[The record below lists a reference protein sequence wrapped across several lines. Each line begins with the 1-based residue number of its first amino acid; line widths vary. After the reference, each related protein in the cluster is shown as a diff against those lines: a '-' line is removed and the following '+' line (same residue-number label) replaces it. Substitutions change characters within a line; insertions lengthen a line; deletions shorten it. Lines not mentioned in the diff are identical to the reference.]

1 MLGAITNWSTNLV
14 ERYLPDPFVLVLLL
28 TLLVY
33 AAGIL
38 FEGASPLAMA
48 RYWGGGFWQLLEFA
62 MQMVLVLVTGF
73 VLASTPFF
81 RRILS
86 AIARLAKTP
95 GQAIVIV
102 TLVSLAASWINWGFG
117 LVIGALFA
125 RQLARA
131 VPQVDYRL
139 LIASAYSGFVIWHG
153 GLSGS
158 VPLTIA
164 TPGHFTEKLIGIVP
178 TSQTIFSSYNLI
190 ILGALF
196 ILIPLTNRLMLGHGG
211 RPVHVDPD
219 KLVDVEP
226 ENAGRIGRP
235 ADWLEQSRV
244 ISWTVGLLG
253 LLFVGLHVVDKGLAL
268 NLNIVNFIFLFLG
281 ILLHGTPYR
290 FLHSLEEAVKGA
302 AGIVIQ
308 FPFYAG
314 IMGMMVESG
323 LAKSLSEWFVSFS
336 TADTLPLF
344 TFWSAGLLNILI
356 PSGGGQWAVQSQVM
370 LPAAM
375 ELKADLTRVAMAV
388 AWGDAWTNL
397 IQPFWALPALAIA
410 GLKAKDV
417 MGFCLIVLIVSGVV
431 ISAGLLWA

>member
-1 MLGAITNWSTNLV
+1 MLAAAARPMV
-14 ERYLPDPFVLVLLL
+14 RMVDRYLPDPFIFVLILTLVVFAAAMLVEGQPPMAVVTMWGDGFWGLL
-28 TLLVY
+28 T
-33 AAGIL
+33 
-38 FEGASPLAMA
+38 
-48 RYWGGGFWQLLEFA
+48 FA
-62 MQMVLVLVTGF
+62 MQMLLVLVAGYM
-73 VLASTPFF
+73 LASTPFVKG
-81 RRILS
+81 ILT
-86 AIARLAKTP
+86 RLAGMATTA
-95 GQAIVIV
+95 GGAILLV
-102 TLVSLAASWINWGFG
+102 TLVSLTASWINWGFG

-190 ILGALF
+190 IVGALF

-219 KLVDVEP
+219 KLIDVEP
-226 ENAGRIGRP
+226 ENAGRIERP

-253 LLFVGLHVVDKGLAL
+253 LLFIGLYVVDKGLAL

-375 ELKADLTRVAMAV
+375 ELKADLNRVAMAV